1 MSSNAM
7 LNIAVKA
14 ARAACTIISR
24 ASENLDAI
32 EVHSKAPSDFVS
44 KVDVDCESAIIE
56 ILQQAYP
63 HHQILTEE
71 RGIVGPYEGSKPRQ
85 LLITKQQWQ
94 EMQYRQ
100 NLPAGSPVVEQTTAE
115 PEQPPFD
122 MEDALD
128 ISAQDTL

>member
-14 ARAACTIISR
+14 ARAACTIITR

-56 ILQQAYP
+56 ILQHAYP

-71 RGIVGPYEGSKPRQ
+71 QISRLQTVVSMSPSAVSAPMTTPSTPSCLQVRMSCS
-85 LLITKQQWQ
+85 
-94 EMQYRQ
+94 MQATSYS
-100 NLPAGSPVVEQTTAE
+100 L
-115 PEQPPFD
+115 
-122 MEDALD
+122 
-128 ISAQDTL
+128 